1 MHHKRFVAA
10 AVCFLWIVGSSAR
23 SLSAGASPTPAPP
36 MAGPSPSVSPS
47 PFTTGSQPDSAN
59 SSPPIVVLGCDYPVP
74 GVLKMFLKHN
84 AIGHT
89 DHLQVDYKN
98 NATKTANK
106 VVFGVYVS
114 GTQVGEITDLGTF
127 PPNTEQKHV
136 VYGAQ
141 TFTFGLGNTECRA
154 IQVEFA
160 DSSIWQSSV
169 VVTTLAV
176 AQGGNEVPSP
186 EPSLSPAT
194 RKAPNPIA
202 AKLYNDP
209 AYFACRSGN
218 STTSNGAD
226 LSVEFA
232 CVYRAQDYR
241 AAEIIGESLLLSATP
256 VNQGTIYQLANASY
270 LRGNSSKA
278 LQYARIGYGRLD
290 ATDKTN
296 CTNNAN
302 SCADLRTLLA
312 KLDAAYRKEFVIE
325 NAQAKARAD
334 EAARQAQAAAAA
346 AARVAAA
353 TVLDINGS
361 GSHST
366 EAFTV
371 NNEWELDWSYDC
383 SNFGGSGNFIV
394 DVKGDVDG
402 LGVNQLGS
410 GDSGTE
416 YFHQGGNI
424 YLEINSE
431 CSWTVKVVNE

>member
-1 MHHKRFVAA
+1 MFHRRIAA
-10 AVCFLWIVGSSAR
+10 AAICFLCIVGSTVC
-23 SLSAGASPTPAPP
+23 SLGDDASPTPVPP
-36 MAGPSPSVSPS
+36 NAEPSPIVAPS
-47 PFTTGSQPDSAN
+47 TDVTGSQADSIN
-59 SSPPIVVLGCDYPVP
+59 SSSPIVVLGCDVQVP

-141 TFTFGLGNTECRA
+141 TFTFSLGNTECRA
-154 IQVEFA
+154 IQVGFA

-169 VVTTLAV
+169 AVTTLATDV
-176 AQGGNEVPSP
+176 SPGPSF
-186 EPSLSPAT
+186 SPAT
-194 RKAPNPIA
+194 RKSPNPIA

-218 STTSNGAD
+218 STTSNAAD

-256 VNQGTIYQLANASY
+256 VNQGTIYQLANAFY
-270 LRGNSSKA
+270 LRGNSPKA

-290 ATDKTN
+290 ATDRTN
-296 CTNNAN
+296 CANNAN

-312 KLDAAYRKEFVIE
+312 KLDAAYRKEFVME

-366 EAFTV
+366 EAITV